1 MGAIAK
7 LILFMCFTICVF
19 IAGYLVGNHH
29 DSFSPTTLSDAS
41 TESKQLHSVN
51 TSLEQ
56 SPAANTNKITA
67 DNIPISVVSDAIKE
81 TNELNSAEDSPQLN
95 SANNDVLSL
104 FDELISYTQS
114 NGDYSLFG
122 KKIDEIRQVLIND
135 SAELASLLEH
145 FEQIPIDSQANYMLV
160 SILMGLPQELSQTA
174 IIQISEKTLNN
185 NSNSN
190 KADFLELIART
201 GIKSTNITNAI
212 KDIAIYSENNEETLR
227 ALDMLMPYEMSV
239 VESEQ
244 VKERLSIAIADSE
257 TDNQAYYFSQLLRF
271 SSAREREQI
280 ASREFDKDE
289 PNYAIQSNIL
299 DALQSGVMDRSPKL
313 KESLLNIANADNH
326 PLQTQSIYTLLYRF
340 DLSQTEYQNLV
351 KGKDLDLN
359 RF

>member
-1 MGAIAK
+1 MVSMAK
-7 LILFMCFTICVF
+7 LVLFICFTICVF
-19 IAGYLVGNHH
+19 IAGYLVG
-29 DSFSPTTLSDAS
+29 SQALSTSP
-41 TESKQLHSVN
+41 QLVNN
-51 TSLEQ
+51 TSTPLVKL
-56 SPAANTNKITA
+56 SPADVAF
-67 DNIPISVVSDAIKE
+67 E
-81 TNELNSAEDSPQLN
+81 TEPVTSELNSPQIGISANSDEDPIVKSNECNTIGDAAPILN
-95 SANNDVLSL
+95 SSNDVLSL
-104 FDELISYTQS
+104 FDELISYSQS
-114 NGDYSLFG
+114 NGDYSQFG
-122 KKIDEIRQVLIND
+122 KKIDEIRKILVND

-185 NSNSN
+185 NTNTN
-190 KADFLELIART
+190 KADFLELVART

-227 ALDMLMPYEMSV
+227 ALDMLMPYDMSR

-244 VKERLSIAIADSE
+244 VKERLTFAIADSDAE
-257 TDNQAYYFSQLLRF
+257 NQAYYFSQLLRF
-271 SSAREREQI
+271 SSAKEREQI
-280 ASREFDKDE
+280 ASREFEKNE

-313 KESLLNIANADNH
+313 KESLLAIANSDSH